1 MGSLISV
8 PVGPEQVG
16 AAIEILTIGRVSVDL
31 YAEQTNVDA
40 TGVVSFR
47 KSIGG
52 TTTNVAVAAARL
64 GRRAA
69 VCTKVGNDEFGSYVR
84 FALSATFGVDTRFVS
99 SDPTLKTPL
108 AFVMLD
114 PPEEPRVVFYREP
127 RAPDMNITIGD
138 LDSQVVSAVPIVWM
152 AACNLAYEPCRT
164 AMHDVLAIRGRSKAA
179 AGAVRHTVLDLDWRP
194 MFWSSPAEATAAIA
208 PLLDRFSIVIGN
220 RAECEIA
227 VGTSDPDLAIERLL
241 SLGLDAAVVKL
252 GADGVLVGDRGG
264 TRARVAPIHVEVVSG
279 VGAGDA
285 FGAALCHGLLAGWDL
300 PTCARFANAAGAI
313 VASRL
318 MCADDMPTLD
328 EVTALV
334 TATDPGI
341 ASPAVRVA
349 STET

>member
-1 MGSLISV
+1 MTLDRNGLSDTGHDDAEV
-8 PVGPEQVG
+8 
-16 AAIEILTIGRVSVDL
+16 EILTIGRVSVDL

-64 GRRAA
+64 GRRVA
-69 VCTKVGNDEFGSYVR
+69 VCTKVGDDEFGSYVR
-84 FALSATFGVDTRFVS
+84 FALSNTFNVDTRFVS

-127 RAPDMNITIGD
+127 RAPDMNITIDD
-138 LDSQVVSAVPIVWM
+138 LDTDLVANVPIVWM

-164 AMHDVLAIRGRSKAA
+164 AMHDVLAVRAASTSSDRGI
-179 AGAVRHTVLDLDWRP
+179 RHTILDLDWRP
-194 MFWSSPAEATAAIA
+194 MFWSSAAEASAEIV
-208 PLLDRFSIVIGN
+208 PLLDRFSMVIGN

-227 VGTSDPDLAIERLL
+227 VGTADPDLAIERLL
-241 SLGLDAAVVKL
+241 SLGLEAAVVKL
-252 GADGVLVGDRGG
+252 GADGVLVGDRHG
-264 TRARVAPIHVEVVSG
+264 TRERVAPIHVDVVSG

-300 PTCARFANAAGAI
+300 PSTARFANAAGAI

-318 MCADDMPTLD
+318 MCADDMPTLA
-328 EVTALV
+328 EVNALLTAADQGTL
-334 TATDPGI
+334 TNFAQRTN
-341 ASPAVRVA
+341 
-349 STET
+349 